1 MEEAEFWKVERK
13 TIRCFACF
21 RNCLFSKSDLGF
33 CRVRKKVRQKL
44 YALNYGKVFAEKKVN
59 VEGLPFYHFFPGSKF
74 RLLSVLGTNFK
85 GAIGFEAGY
94 EKRLSKIKEKDPEEL
109 VKSLKKKVDGI
120 ALGGDLLSEPFVY
133 PEFAYALIRNAKK
146 ENLKTAIIT
155 NGFGNKEVVK
165 KISKYLDGALI
176 LLHSFGDPE
185 FYRKHAEVK
194 QMDALFKTIKQ
205 FKKQRVFLEFGIY
218 VTDAQDVERSKN
230 FAIWLTH
237 ELSAE
242 IPVHLLVSPIPYFKV
257 PLSFL
262 EECAEE
268 LKRRGL
274 RYVYIPQFPHSLNH
288 TYCYNCFEKVI
299 EREADK
305 LKNINL
311 VRGRCPNCGFRI
323 NLKTE

>member
-146 ENLKTAIIT
+146 ENLKTAIKFQ
-155 NGFGNKEVVK
+155 N
-165 KISKYLDGALI
+165 
-176 LLHSFGDPE
+176 
-185 FYRKHAEVK
+185 
-194 QMDALFKTIKQ
+194 
-205 FKKQRVFLEFGIY
+205 
-218 VTDAQDVERSKN
+218 
-230 FAIWLTH
+230 IWMVL
-237 ELSAE
+237 
-242 IPVHLLVSPIPYFKV
+242 
-257 PLSFL
+257 
-262 EECAEE
+262 
-268 LKRRGL
+268 
-274 RYVYIPQFPHSLNH
+274 
-288 TYCYNCFEKVI
+288 
-299 EREADK
+299 
-305 LKNINL
+305 
-311 VRGRCPNCGFRI
+311 
-323 NLKTE
+323 